1 MLVAGAAVSMIAPF
15 AAQASSVNLKD
26 MNSYS
31 ASSNSVDF
39 TNNYLNVQPGDWAH
53 QSIKDLAKSR
63 GCDVNVTDKAL
74 TRFEAAAIVNSCL
87 GNVAEVSN
95 VERSLID
102 EFSSELALLRGR
114 VDGIEARM
122 NEFEAGSFSS
132 TTTLDGKAVFI
143 VGSVDG
149 NDELDESFAI
159 GSTSGLTNN
168 DAVHAGFVY
177 QMNLNTSFTG
187 DDNLY
192 VRLKTTNGLKQFTS
206 KPGNYLNEAGSYEGT
221 LAVDKIWYTFPI
233 GDRVTG
239 TIGPK
244 IENYYMLAAAPS
256 SHKPKLLKAFRF
268 GGHGAAFG
276 ASTSTGFG
284 LKYDADNGFATSVT
298 LNSKGANSNDG
309 FLTDDDEN
317 KVNVMAAYTSD
328 NYHLSATYTTQS
340 HGWDSWHYFSTDNID
355 GGDQDSDGWALRAWF
370 RPDETGTAV
379 PSVSIGYDTLSF
391 TNPSTS
397 FTEANGY
404 SVAFNWEDIFQADD
418 TIGVAFGQ
426 PIKGVEPSVEDI
438 DPFLWEAYYSF
449 RPNDSIE
456 IMPGIFGGSDVKS
469 DTDDDIFGAILQTTF
484 KF

>member
-1 MLVAGAAVSMIAPF
+1 MKLFQQLLVASAAVSMLAPV
-15 AAQASSVNLKD
+15 ASQASSVNLKD

-31 ASSNSVDF
+31 AGSQSADF

-53 QSIKDLAKSR
+53 QSIKDLVKSR
-63 GCDVNVTDKAL
+63 GCDINVSDKSL
-74 TRFEAAAIVNSCL
+74 TRFEAATIVNSCL
-87 GNVAEVSN
+87 GNVAEVTN

-114 VDGIEARM
+114 IDGIEARM
-122 NEFEAGSFSS
+122 NEYDAGSFSS

-143 VGSVDG
+143 AGAVDG
-149 NDELDESFAI
+149 NSEL
-159 GSTSGLTNN
+159 TSSKATLN

-192 VRLKTTNGLKQFTS
+192 VRLKTGNGLKQFSS
-206 KPGNYLNEAGSYEGT
+206 KPGNYLNETNTGDGS
-221 LAVDKIWYTFPI
+221 LKVDKIWYTFPI
-233 GDRVTG
+233 GDRITG

-256 SHKPKLLKAFRF
+256 AYKPKLLKAFRF

-276 ASTSTGFG
+276 ASTSTGLG
-284 LKYDADNGFATSVT
+284 LKYDADNGFASSVT
-298 LNSKGANSNDG
+298 INSKGANGGDG

-317 KVNVMAAYTSD
+317 KLNVMAAYTAD
-328 NYHLSATYTTQS
+328 NYHVSATYTTQS
-340 HGWDSWHYFSTDNID
+340 HGWDAWSYYSTSNIT
-355 GGDQDSDGWALRAWF
+355 GGDKDSDGWALRAWF

-379 PSVSIGYDTLSF
+379 PSVSIGYDRLSF
-391 TNPSTS
+391 TNSNTA
-397 FTEANGY
+397 FTDANGY

-426 PIKGVEPSVEDI
+426 PMKGSEPTAEAI

-456 IMPGIFGGSDVKS
+456 IMPGVFGGSDVQG
-469 DTDDDIFGAILQTTF
+469 DTSDDIFGAIIQTTF